1 MDIATILTAMA
12 SSGIISIG
20 AARWLTQQL
29 IDHRLAKDLRTY
41 QLDLDERLAKSKSEL
56 DGKLQT
62 DLKTYQ
68 AVLDRNLALSKA
80 ELDSRLSTAKSEL
93 DASLRRS
100 VEEYLGDKTA
110 ERQYRFDALKRLYTA
125 IGPLRF
131 QLARACD
138 EFTARIARIGTG
150 KQPYATSLKDYFGR
164 STLFRL
170 LKLFAITE
178 LIERQIADADFSVDP
193 STVNLLRFKHQAFM
207 CLSSSD
213 VSLDHPNARWTE
225 QIEHVFFDTLSIV
238 SAAMIVVDPAG
249 KQDRVMR
256 FDEFNMF
263 VEKEEQLVK
272 IQPFPK
278 MFEDFT
284 FHSKPILWVRFVT
297 LAQLC
302 NTFLAT
308 EGPRVGIAPESYDC
322 PKMLLVT
329 TDDFIKD
336 NHNRYCEMVK
346 TIVSPIRNREGNANL
361 ERVSSVIGNLESS
374 L

>member
-1 MDIATILTAMA
+1 MDIATVLTAMA
-12 SSGIISIG
+12 SSGVISIG
-20 AARWLTQQL
+20 AAWWLTQRL
-29 IDHRLAKDLRTY
+29 INHRLAKDLRTY
-41 QLDLDERLAKSKSEL
+41 QLDLDERLAKSKTEL
-56 DGKLQT
+56 EGKLQT

-68 AVLDRNLALSKA
+68 SALDRNLALSKA
-80 ELDSRLSTAKSEL
+80 ELDSRLSMAKSEL
-93 DASLRRS
+93 DASLRLS

-138 EFTARIARIGTG
+138 EFSARIDRIGTG
-150 KQPYATSLKDYFGR
+150 KQPYATSLEGYFGR

-207 CLSSSD
+207 CLSSST
-213 VSLDHPNARWTE
+213 VSLDHPNAKWTD
-225 QIEHVFFDTLSIV
+225 QIEHVFFDTMSIV
-238 SAAMIVVDPAG
+238 SAAMILVDPTG
-249 KQDRVMR
+249 KPDRVMR
-256 FDEFNMF
+256 FNEFNMLL
-263 VEKEEQLVK
+263 EDENQLGK
-272 IQPFPK
+272 IHPFPRLFK
-278 MFEDFT
+278 DFT
-284 FHSKPILWVRFVT
+284 LDSKPILWVRLVT

-308 EGPRVGIAPESYDC
+308 EGPRVGIAPEPYDYA
-322 PKMLLVT
+322 KMLRAT
-329 TDDFIKD
+329 TDKFMKD

-346 TIVSPIRNREGNANL
+346 TVVSPIL
-361 ERVSSVIGNLESS
+361 ETDMATKP
-374 L
+374 

>member
-1 MDIATILTAMA
+1 MDIATILTAIG
-12 SSGIISIG
+12 SSGILSIG
-20 AARWLTQQL
+20 VARWLTQRL
-29 IDHRLAKDLRTY
+29 IDHRLTKDLKTY
-41 QLDLDERLAKSKSEL
+41 QLDLDERLAESKTEL
-56 DGKLQT
+56 DRKLQT

-68 AVLDRNLALSKA
+68 AALDGNLALSKA
-80 ELDSRLSTAKSEL
+80 ELDSRVSTAKSEL

-110 ERQYRFDALKRLYTA
+110 ERQYRFDARKRLYTA

-138 EFTARIARIGTG
+138 EFTARIDRIGTG
-150 KQPYATSLKDYFGR
+150 KQPYATSLAGYFGR

-170 LKLFAITE
+170 LRLFAITE

-207 CLSSSD
+207 CLSSST
-213 VSLDHPNARWTE
+213 VVLNHPNAQWTS

-238 SAAMIVVDPAG
+238 SAALIFVEPAG

-256 FDEFNMF
+256 FDEFSMF
-263 VEKEEQLVK
+263 VEEASKLER
-272 IQPFPK
+272 IHPFPRL
-278 MFEDFT
+278 FEDFT
-284 FHSKPILWVRFVT
+284 VDSKPILWVRLVT

-308 EGPRVGIAPESYDC
+308 EGPPVGITPESYDC
-322 PKMLLVT
+322 SKMLLAT
-329 TDDFIKD
+329 TDKFIND
-336 NHNRYCEMVK
+336 NHQRYCEMVK
-346 TIVSPIRNREGNANL
+346 TIIAPIQN
-361 ERVSSVIGNLESS
+361 
-374 L
+374 

>member
-1 MDIATILTAMA
+1 MV
-12 SSGIISIG
+12 SSGIVSLG
-20 AARWLTQQL
+20 TARWLTQKL
-29 IDHRLAKDLRTY
+29 IDHRFTKDLKAY

-68 AVLDRNLALSKA
+68 AALDQNLALSKA
-80 ELDSRLSTAKSEL
+80 EIDSRLSMAKSEL

-100 VEEYLGDKTA
+100 VEEYLGDKNA

-138 EFTARIARIGTG
+138 EFSARIDRIGTG
-150 KQPYATSLKDYFGR
+150 KQPYATSLEDYFGR

-178 LIERQIADADFSVDP
+178 LIERQIADADFNVDP
-193 STVNLLRFKHQAFM
+193 STVNLLRFKHQAFK
-207 CLSSSD
+207 CLSSSA
-213 VSLDHPNARWTE
+213 VSLDHPNAEWDK

-238 SAAMIVVDPAG
+238 SAAMILEDPG
-249 KQDRVMR
+249 KQDRAMR
-256 FDEFNMF
+256 FHEFNMF
-263 VEKEEQLVK
+263 VEEKNRLGR
-272 IQPFPK
+272 INPFPRL
-278 MFEDFT
+278 FEDFT
-284 FHSKPILWVRFVT
+284 FDKKPILWVRFVT

-308 EGPRVGIAPESYDC
+308 EGPRVGIEPEPYDC
-322 PKMLLVT
+322 SRMLLAT
-329 TDDFIKD
+329 TDKFVRD

-346 TIVSPIRNREGNANL
+346 TIVSPIL
-361 ERVSSVIGNLESS
+361 ERNTRGSVIVRS
-374 L
+374 

>member
-1 MDIATILTAMA
+1 MDVATILTAIG
-12 SSGIISIG
+12 SSGIVSIG
-20 AARWLTQQL
+20 VARWLTQRL
-29 IDHRLAKDLRTY
+29 IDHRLTK
-41 QLDLDERLAKSKSEL
+41 
-56 DGKLQT
+56 

-68 AVLDRNLALSKA
+68 LQLDEKLAASKA
-80 ELDSRLSTAKSEL
+80 ELDGRLSTAKSEL

-138 EFTARIARIGTG
+138 EFTARIDRIGTG
-150 KQPYATSLKDYFGR
+150 KQPYATSLSGYFGR

-207 CLSSSD
+207 CLSSSN
-213 VSLDHPNARWTE
+213 VVLNHPNAKYTS

-238 SAAMIVVDPAG
+238 SAALIVVEPAG
-249 KQDRVMR
+249 KPDRTMR
-256 FDEFNMF
+256 FDEFSMF
-263 VEKEEQLVK
+263 VEEKSKLEKLD
-272 IQPFPK
+272 PFPRL
-278 MFEDFT
+278 FEDFT
-284 FHSKPILWVRFVT
+284 VDSKPILWVRFVT

-308 EGPRVGIAPESYDC
+308 EGPRVGITPESYDC
-322 PKMLLVT
+322 SKMLLAT
-329 TDDFIKD
+329 TDKFIKD
-336 NHNRYCEMVK
+336 NHPRYCEMVK
-346 TIVSPIRNREGNANL
+346 TIVSPIQN
-361 ERVSSVIGNLESS
+361 
-374 L
+374 